1 MPRYRIISSD
11 THVFEPPDLWTSRVE
26 PKYRKEAIQIVP
38 ESGYDWWYVDGRRV
52 MSVQPG
58 SQTGM
63 RFEEPGKLTRTDSYE
78 NVRLGGYIPE
88 EHVKDMETDGVDVSI
103 IFPTAG
109 LLVYGVADS
118 DLVQAMCRVYNDWLA
133 EFCIS
138 YPDRLKGIAIINL
151 DQVQEGVSE
160 LERCAKLGLAGGMI
174 TVYPPQGR
182 GYGSSDYQPF
192 WAASEDLDMPIS
204 LHVATNR
211 STNFAADAMT
221 TSTLI
226 NADHWV
232 RMSLS
237 DMILAGV
244 FERHPNLQ
252 VGAVEHELAWVPYFL
267 ERMDYAYTQRPLRD
281 NAHQFKEN
289 MLPSDYFHRNVSV
302 SFQEDA
308 LGIRL
313 RDIIGVDNLLWG
325 SDYPHQE
332 STFPRSQQILEE
344 ILADC
349 TQEEKAKIAGANA
362 ARIYHLE

>member
-1 MPRYRIISSD
+1 M
-11 THVFEPPDLWTSRVE
+11 
-26 PKYRKEAIQIVP
+26 KM
-38 ESGYDWWYVDGRRV
+38 SG
-52 MSVQPG
+52 
-58 SQTGM
+58 
-63 RFEEPGKLTRTDSYE
+63 
-78 NVRLGGYIPE
+78 LGGYIPE

-267 ERMDYAYTQRPLRD
+267 ERDGLRVYPKTPARQRTPVQGEHASQRLFPPERLGELPGGCPRD
-281 NAHQFKEN
+281 
-289 MLPSDYFHRNVSV
+289 
-302 SFQEDA
+302 
-308 LGIRL
+308 
-313 RDIIGVDNLLWG
+313 
-325 SDYPHQE
+325 
-332 STFPRSQQILEE
+332 
-344 ILADC
+344 
-349 TQEEKAKIAGANA
+349 KAKGHH
-362 ARIYHLE
+362 RGG